1 MIVLDEPTKRPPGV
15 KAAKGASGKRSI
27 GDHQAVAQFQTM
39 CSIKEKDL
47 AVKEKNLAVEE
58 RVSKISLLDSLISK
72 KDSLSEAEEALKQKL
87 LTEMLSPKEC
97 ACVDV
102 AVDESSMCT
111 LVMGPLRIVIRSHEC
126 ACVDVA
132 VDESSM
138 CHKLLL
144 VFCLNVSQVV
154 SSHEFCLNV
163 SQLVCSSKFF
173 DSPNIVFTKL
183 YPSRL
188 LSF

>member
-1 MIVLDEPTKRPPGV
+1 M
-15 KAAKGASGKRSI
+15 
-27 GDHQAVAQFQTM
+27 
-39 CSIKEKDL
+39 
-47 AVKEKNLAVEE
+47 
-58 RVSKISLLDSLISK
+58 SLLDSLISK